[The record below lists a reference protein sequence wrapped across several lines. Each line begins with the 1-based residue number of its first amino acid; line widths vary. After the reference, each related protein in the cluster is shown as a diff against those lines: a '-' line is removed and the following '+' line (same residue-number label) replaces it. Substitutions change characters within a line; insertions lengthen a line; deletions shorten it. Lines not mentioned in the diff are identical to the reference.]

1 MINFRLDE
9 MIVEM
14 IDKAAQIND
23 MSRSEIIRQI
33 LADYFRKEIITK
45 IMNNEER
52 IKQIEE
58 QYIEYLDKYKYD
70 NNKIDHNAQTA
81 LDRVHNIFLKMLEE
95 VYYVDNKTINKN
107 IKQQQQRSKR
117 EKKHKAKYK
126 EYLSTTQQSYNNIED
141 NIVDEYI
148 QLLQQKFLVKRF

>member
-1 MINFRLDE
+1 
-9 MIVEM
+9 
-14 IDKAAQIND
+14 
-23 MSRSEIIRQI
+23 
-33 LADYFRKEIITK
+33 
-45 IMNNEER
+45 MNNEER

-58 QYIEYLDKYKYD
+58 QYIEYLNTYKYD
-70 NNKIDHNAQTA
+70 NNKIDYNAQTA

-95 VYYVDNKTINKN
+95 AYYVDNKTINKN

-126 EYLSTTQQSYNNIED
+126 KYLSTTQQSYNNIES
-141 NIVDEYI
+141 IISDEHI

>member
-1 MINFRLDE
+1 
-9 MIVEM
+9 
-14 IDKAAQIND
+14 
-23 MSRSEIIRQI
+23 
-33 LADYFRKEIITK
+33 
-45 IMNNEER
+45 MNNER
-52 IKQIEE
+52 IKQIEK
-58 QYIEYLDKYKYD
+58 QYIEYLNTYKYD

-95 VYYVDNKTINKN
+95 VYYLDNKTINKN

-126 EYLSTTQQSYNNIED
+126 NSITEVSYNNIED